1 MPDSPKVTES
11 TKVMVPAVI
20 YAAKS
25 TPQDDDESTGAQI
38 EWCRERIARESDRA
52 LCHEPFTEENVSAY
66 HGNRGPE
73 LEGAI
78 RAAVQAAEQ
87 HGQAELWV
95 WKSNRL
101 ARGSGRR
108 SEARSLLELFSD
120 LRRQG
125 VTLRSVT
132 DNEYLREEFVGMASR
147 MAHKFAEDL
156 GSDVQR
162 GRLRA
167 FNDGE
172 HGGGP
177 CWDGYRDMP
186 LLSDDKQPVI
196 SRRGKVMMRRE
207 IDPGRK
213 PTLSRLWQLLLEGV
227 ADTTVAK
234 TLNREG
240 QRTQTGKAWGR
251 RRVQDT
257 RMNPIY
263 AGGVVWHRGKPDEEI
278 NWNGVHDGRYLTRE
292 QWERLQVVCGSRD
305 PSPTGRPRGGRA
317 TRKYALSKIAVCDR
331 CGEPMYAS
339 TSPYKR
345 KRDGAKAR
353 SYLCKNVHG
362 STGLCDAPRIDAE
375 AVDLAV
381 ITHLDSLFID
391 FDAWITELDKSA
403 EQRRCEIR
411 TVLEAELAK
420 LDQLDQ
426 RARRIEAD
434 YLRQVDEGNDRAA
447 DFVARM
453 LDRTANDRRAASE
466 AITTYQTALSELD
479 EPATDAMLDIYSKL
493 RDSVR
498 GAADADSDGL
508 GTLNDRLRGIF
519 KEFRL
524 EKVDRDVVGILP
536 ILRADVTDRYGS
548 ERTTMLSGELAV
560 QSEQQAPSDTP
571 VALFTTGTDSVT
583 PPAKAL
589 QASLMKTGNRSH
601 A

>member
-1 MPDSPKVTES
+1 MPAS
-11 TKVMVPAVI
+11 TKLSESSEVVIPAVI

-25 TPQDDDESTGAQI
+25 SPQDDDESTGAQI
-38 EWCRERIARESDRA
+38 ESCRERIGREQERA
-52 LCHEPFTEENVSAY
+52 LHHEPFREENVSAY

-73 LEGAI
+73 LEAAI
-78 RAAVQAAEQ
+78 RASVQAAEQ

-132 DNEYLREEFVGMASR
+132 DDEYLREEFIGMASR

-156 GSDVQR
+156 GSDVLR
-162 GRLRA
+162 GRRRG

-177 CWDGYRDMP
+177 CWDGYRDVP
-186 LLSDDKQPVI
+186 LLNHDGQPMV

-207 IDPGRK
+207 IDPERE
-213 PTLSRLWQLLLEGV
+213 PAISRLWQLLLDGI

-240 QRTQTGKAWGR
+240 LRTKDSKAWIR

-257 RMNPIY
+257 RMNPVY
-263 AGGVVWHRGKPDEEI
+263 AGAVVWHRGKPDQEI
-278 NWNGVHDGRYLTRE
+278 NWDGVHDGRYLTRE
-292 QWERLQVVCGSRD
+292 QWEHLQVVCASRD
-305 PSPTGRPRGGRA
+305 RVASGRPRGGRS

-339 TSPYKR
+339 TSPYMR
-345 KRDGAKAR
+345 KRDGSKAR

-391 FDAWITELDKSA
+391 FDAWITELDKSS
-403 EQRRCEIR
+403 EQRRGEIG
-411 TVLEAELAK
+411 TALDAELAK
-420 LDQLDQ
+420 LDQLERRGQ
-426 RARRIEAD
+426 RIEAD
-434 YLRQVDEGNDRAA
+434 YLRQVDAGNDQAG

-453 LDRTANDRRAASE
+453 LERTTNDRRATTE
-466 AITTYQTALSELD
+466 AISAYQAALRELD

-493 RDSVR
+493 RESIR
-498 GAADADSDGL
+498 GAADDNSDGL
-508 GTLNDRLRGIF
+508 GTLNDRLRTIF

-524 EKVDRDVVGILP
+524 DKVDQDVVGILP
-536 ILRADVTDRYGS
+536 ILRPDVTERYGS
-548 ERTTMLSGELAV
+548 DRTTMLSGEHAI
-560 QSEQQAPSDTP
+560 QSEQSAPADMP
-571 VALFTTGTDSVT
+571 VALFTTGTDLVT
-583 PPAKAL
+583 PPAKGL
-589 QASLMKTGNRSH
+589 RASLVETGNRSQ